1 MRRFAA
7 ALLLVLAAGGC
18 QSDARATRHS
28 NAMDGSDALIIP
40 GLTAPAR
47 FEAVDAMVV
56 VPPGWRQEP
65 LKSSDRHKHQ
75 VWLSPSGSTAYGVI
89 RMKLPLPVGPET
101 VLRMGVMPEMKRT
114 EGEAV
119 LLSSYRDNTL
129 PGVRFVAEGGRYL
142 LRSNLMTRGWRGW
155 VVYAGTLR
163 DQPVNDAELALAEL
177 ARENTRVGES
187 K

>member
-1 MRRFAA
+1 MTRVLL
-7 ALLLVLAAGGC
+7 ALLLAVGGC
-18 QSDARATRHS
+18 QANARGTRS
-28 NAMDGSDALIIP
+28 AETNSLVSS
-40 GLTAPAR
+40 GLTAPVR
-47 FEAVDAMVV
+47 LETVDALVV
-56 VPPGWRQEP
+56 VPEGWRQEP

-75 VWLSPSGSTAYGVI
+75 VWLSPSGKTAYGVI
-89 RMKLPLPVGPET
+89 RMKLPLPVGPDT
-101 VLRMGVMPEMKRT
+101 VLRLGVMPEMKRT

-119 LLSSYRDNTL
+119 LISSHRDTTL

-163 DQPVNDAELALAEL
+163 DQPENKDELELAEL
-177 ARENTRVGES
+177 ARENTRVGDS